1 MKVPVFIQQN
11 GDGWTAYALIP
22 TPTPLHDAF
31 GYVGIGPLSVGQ
43 GQTPHEAKKN
53 LKTAIT
59 GRLDGILDEIEI

>member
-11 GDGWTAYALIP
+11 SDGWTAYALIP

-31 GYVGIGPLSVGQ
+31 GSVGIGPLSVGQ

-59 GRLDGILDEIEI
+59 ARLDGILDEIEI

>member
-31 GYVGIGPLSVGQ
+31 GYIVHWPAQCRTGTNTERSKEKSQ
-43 GQTPHEAKKN
+43 NSHNRTPRRN
-53 LKTAIT
+53 F
-59 GRLDGILDEIEI
+59 R

>member
-11 GDGWTAYALIP
+11 SEGWTAYALIP
-22 TPTPLHDAF
+22 IPTPLHDAF
-31 GYVGIGPLSVGQ
+31 GYVGIGPLIVGQ

-59 GRLDGILDEIEI
+59 ARLDEILDEIEI

>member
-1 MKVPVFIQQN
+1 
-11 GDGWTAYALIP
+11 
-22 TPTPLHDAF
+22 LHDAF

-59 GRLDGILDEIEI
+59 ARLDGILDEIEI